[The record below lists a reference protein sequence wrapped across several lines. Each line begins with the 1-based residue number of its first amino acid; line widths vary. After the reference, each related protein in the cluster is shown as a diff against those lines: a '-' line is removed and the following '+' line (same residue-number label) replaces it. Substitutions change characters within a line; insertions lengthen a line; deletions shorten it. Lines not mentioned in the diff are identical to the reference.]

1 MSNPE
6 EETEI
11 PDCFNATIALSTEE
25 ISEIRKAFSVFDVD
39 GDGAI
44 SSKELAQ
51 VMRSFGLN
59 PKEEDLQ
66 AMINKFDIDGDGMVS
81 FPEFLSMM
89 VADSGINSY
98 DDIRHVIHLFDTHNT
113 GFMDLTEVENILLQ
127 FGDGGTAPPNFE
139 EKSLIEEMM
148 ADLKKHCIDDS
159 TDLFFHNNHNLAQHI
174 RNKHSSSSR
183 TQSNHYLS
191 INTAI
196 ELLQRKTNGKNQK
209 NAENK
214 EGHKDSDTEK
224 IKEFSN
230 KLQSSVSATSVME
243 QNYQVQIRPNS
254 LRQNAYQNDRGSHS
268 RQSSTRTDLQ
278 NFIFYN

>member
-11 PDCFNATIALSTEE
+11 PDCFNATIALSTKE

-66 AMINKFDIDGDGMVS
+66 TMINKFDIDGDGMVS

-159 TDLFFHNNHNLAQHI
+159 TDLFFHDNHNLAQHI
-174 RNKHSSSSR
+174 RNKHSSR
-183 TQSNHYLS
+183 TQSKYLS

-196 ELLQRKTNGKNQK
+196 ELLQRKTNENQK
-209 NAENK
+209 SAENK
-214 EGHKDSDTEK
+214 EDHKDSDTEK

-243 QNYQVQIRPNS
+243 QNYQVQICPNS
-254 LRQNAYQNDRGSHS
+254 LRQNAYRNDRGHS
-268 RQSSTRTDLQ
+268 QQSSTRTDLQ